1 MPAKLDGKHRN
12 KWKHHKFGKNLAGAI
27 KRRMRDTT
35 LFTGDHHATFPYPQ
49 ILREEFEFAAK
60 TKYHSRLKD
69 RD

>member
-35 LFTGDHHATFPYPQ
+35 LFAGDHHATFPYPQ
-49 ILREEFEFAAK
+49 ILRE
-60 TKYHSRLKD
+60 
-69 RD
+69 